1 METKIK
7 ICGLRR
13 MEDIEYVNE
22 FCPDYI
28 GFVFYP
34 PSKRCVTK
42 EQAKALKK
50 RLKQGIKAAG
60 VFVNQEIDEI
70 LTLCKE
76 GIIDIIQLHG
86 EENTEYIHL
95 LKENLKAA
103 GLDHDISIIKAFRI
117 RDRKDIEEAEKM
129 QNQADYLLLDAYG
142 KEAYGGTGVTF
153 EHELVPKDMAPYF
166 LAGGICEENAE
177 QVIKELHPFAIDLS
191 SGVETEGFK
200 DREKIKKIIEIVRT
214 IKEEEHE

>member
-13 MEDIEYVNE
+13 REDIDYVNE

-34 PSKRCVTK
+34 PSKRYVSHK
-42 EQAKALKK
+42 EANVLKK
-50 RLKQGIKAAG
+50 HLKQEIKAAG

-76 GIIDIIQLHG
+76 EIIDIIQLHG
-86 EENTEYIHL
+86 EENTEYIEL
-95 LKENLKAA
+95 LKENLKNA
-103 GLDHDISIIKAFRI
+103 GLEHKISIIKAFRI
-117 RDRKDIEEAEKM
+117 RNAQDIKEAEVM
-129 QNQADYLLLDAYG
+129 QNQVDYLLLDAYG
-142 KEAYGGTGVTF
+142 KDYGGTGVTF
-153 EHELVPKDMAPYF
+153 EHQLIPKGMAPYF
-166 LAGGICEENAE
+166 LAGGICEENAA

-214 IKEEEHE
+214 IKEEENE